1 MKFSTYVMILLA
13 TANTAATT
21 AVGFRAVETMATP
34 QIETTTPLEDL
45 LENDKFKTLYTA
57 GYYEKASSSDHD
69 NIEGIYPI
77 QFTEWMYGY
86 EDYNLYFYVWNQ
98 TQSSIFNLTSELN
111 GITIQEVSTGSYEL
125 YPVSFVSKTGNQ
137 FYKYKLDI
145 YDLDLYKF
153 LTDTGTRQ
161 YSLGQLHLKKNNST
175 TGLSSAYPFGK
186 RYIYVGSVASNTL
199 AMEEDEIDLL
209 SVSPTGGVFRS
220 DSAQTDEVIGNEET
234 GYRYNAMAHND
245 LHYVYFNIPNE
256 YLSEYG
262 DVAEYHFSYY
272 PVVLNPFAGLSG
284 SAVSDAAI
292 RSADDPNTAFGT
304 NYYAIYQ
311 WLKYNDAYKFTG
323 DTYKYG
329 FTNQKVTADL
339 YYAILFSGLASTIPA
354 FMVGGIGGYGVGAW
368 ALSMWIN
375 NAQNYAENI
384 ETILRDT
391 KGLNTLPISSP
402 TGAVSSKQMDQY
414 INFANLSDWAYIPEG
429 YTAQTFADYLES
441 IKVEEHLRYNQE
453 NYLLEA
459 YDYSGNSRAN
469 NIFRDQ
475 NNGYPVGEDISIPA
489 ISKVN
494 PALSENYK
502 DVYFLEDNADVLGDF
517 EDTCDQAQVENETPY
532 IFRFAH
538 TYSYLFSMFYNRID
552 KNSSEPKYSNRAGT
566 YEIATGIYNLVS
578 LDLTFAKDGVETI
591 MPICA
596 DPLNI
601 NPGLTPNIDPVIS
614 NNGMN
619 ILYIILAIIALI
631 VAIFIFIKLLPQII
645 LNTIKIFKE
654 IKRK

>member
-1 MKFSTYVMILLA
+1 MKFSTYVMVLLA

-21 AVGFRAVETMATP
+21 AAGFRAVDTMATP
-34 QIETTTPLEDL
+34 QIEMTTPLEDL

-98 TQSSIFNLTSELN
+98 TQTSIFNLTSELN
-111 GITIQEVSTGSYEL
+111 GITIQDVSTGSYEL
-125 YPVSFVSKTGNQ
+125 YPVSFISKTGNQ

-161 YSLGQLHLKKNNST
+161 YSLGQLHLKKNNSS

-199 AMEEDEIDLL
+199 TMEEDEIDLL
-209 SVSPTGGVFRS
+209 SVTPTGGVFRS
-220 DSAQTDEVIGNEET
+220 DSAQTDEIIGNEEE
-234 GYRYNAMAHND
+234 GMRYKAMAHND

-256 YLSEYG
+256 YLNEYG

-272 PVVLNPFAGLSG
+272 PVVLNPFVGLSG
-284 SAVSDAAI
+284 SGVSDAAI
-292 RSADDPNTAFGT
+292 QSATDPNTAFGQ
-304 NYYAIYQ
+304 NYFAIYQ
-311 WLKYNDAYKFTG
+311 WLKYHNTHKFVG

-329 FTNQKVTADL
+329 FSNEKIDGDL
-339 YYAILFSGLASTIPA
+339 YYAILYSGLASTIGA
-354 FMVGGIGGYGVGAW
+354 FMVGGLAGYGLGSW
-368 ALSMWIN
+368 ALSMWIT
-375 NAQNYAENI
+375 NANNYADSLEAL
-384 ETILRDT
+384 LRDT
-391 KGLNTLPISSP
+391 QGLNALPISEP
-402 TGAVSSKQMDQY
+402 TGAISSKQMDQY
-414 INFANLSDWAYIPEG
+414 INFSNLSDWAYMPDD
-429 YTAQTFADYLES
+429 YQTFADYLES
-441 IKVEEHLRYNQE
+441 IKVEEHLRYNQDD
-453 NYLLEA
+453 YLLEA
-459 YDYSGNSRAN
+459 YDYSGNSRATN
-469 NIFRDQ
+469 NFRDH
-475 NNGYPVGEDISIPA
+475 NNGYPVSEDVSIPA
-489 ISKVN
+489 ISRVN
-494 PALSENYK
+494 PILPENYK
-502 DVYFLEDNADVLGDF
+502 DVYFLEDSTDVLADF
-517 EDTCDQAQVENETPY
+517 EDNCSQAQVDNKTPY

-552 KNSSEPKYSNRAGT
+552 KNSSEPKYSKRAGT
-566 YEIATGIYNLVS
+566 WEIATGIYNLVS

-601 NPGLTPNIDPVIS
+601 NPGLTPNIDPTLS
-614 NNGMN
+614 NDGMN

-631 VAIFIFIKLLPQII
+631 IAIYIFIKLLPQII

>member
-1 MKFSTYVMILLA
+1 MKFSTYVMVILA
-13 TANTAATT
+13 TANTAVTT
-21 AVGFRAVETMATP
+21 AAVSRSVEMATP

-57 GYYEKASSSDHD
+57 GYYEKASSADH
-69 NIEGIYPI
+69 NNVEGIYPI

-98 TQSSIFNLTSELN
+98 TQTSIFNLTSELN
-111 GITIQEVSTGSYEL
+111 GVTIQDVSTGSYEL
-125 YPVSFVSKTGNQ
+125 YPISFVSKTGNQ

-161 YSLGQLHLKKNNST
+161 YSLGQLHLKKNNSS

-186 RYIYVGSVASNTL
+186 RYIYQGIVADATL
-199 AMEEDEIDLL
+199 TMEEDELDLL
-209 SVSPTGGVFRS
+209 SVTPTGGVFRS
-220 DSAQTDEVIGNEET
+220 DSAQSDEILGSET
-234 GYRYNAMAHND
+234 EGYRYKAMAHND

-256 YLSEYG
+256 YLNEYG

-272 PVVLNPFAGLSG
+272 PVVLNPFVGLAG
-284 SAVSDAAI
+284 SAVSNAAI
-292 RSADDPNTAFGT
+292 QSATDPNTAFGT

-311 WLKYNDAYKFTG
+311 WLKYNTSYKFTG

-329 FTNQKVTADL
+329 FTNERIDSNL
-339 YYAILFSGLASTIPA
+339 YYAILYSGLASTIPA
-354 FMVGGIGGYGVGAW
+354 FMVGGLGGYGVAAW
-368 ALSMWIN
+368 TISMW
-375 NAQNYAENI
+375 ATKASNYADSLEAL
-384 ETILRDT
+384 LRDT
-391 KGLNTLPISSP
+391 QGLNALPISEP

-414 INFANLSDWAYIPEG
+414 INFSNLADWAYIPEG
-429 YTAQTFADYLES
+429 YSSQTFADYLES
-441 IKVEEHLRYNQE
+441 IKVEEHLRYNQD

-459 YDYSGNSRAN
+459 YDYSGNSRATN
-469 NIFRDQ
+469 NFRDH
-475 NNGYPVGEDISIPA
+475 NNGYPVSEDLSIPA
-489 ISKVN
+489 ISRVN
-494 PALSENYK
+494 TNLLEDYK
-502 DVYFLEDNADVLGDF
+502 DTYFLEDSSDVLQDF
-517 EDTCDQAQVENETPY
+517 EDNCDQAQVENETPY

-538 TYSYLFSMFYNRID
+538 TYSYLFSMFYNRIN
-552 KNSSEPKYSNRAGT
+552 KTTSEPGYSNRAGT

-601 NPGLTPNIDPVIS
+601 NPGLTPNIDPTLA
-614 NNGMN
+614 NDGMN

-631 VAIFIFIKLLPQII
+631 VAIFVFIKLLPQII
-645 LNTIKIFKE
+645 LNTIKISKE